1 MHSRMRARVA
11 EFLKVL
17 NRAKMENREVERK
30 TVTYVLGI
38 SESSFANAL
47 TGAGLWC
54 SDKCLLR
61 RGICNKMPFHKENIN
76 RCEPTMYK
84 NISTLFKVSSIVGGS
99 ICECVCWTPHHPCGT
114 KSNLLHDLSS
124 HASLGSATTSSRRL
138 RENDYL
144 AFLAGSSSPP
154 SSVDKV
160 DEIARFVNNKYMSHR
175 LIEVKA
181 TR

>member
-1 MHSRMRARVA
+1 MEQTISQIQLFRDYLHYHIKCSKAYMHSRMRARVA

-76 RCEPTMYK
+76 
-84 NISTLFKVSSIVGGS
+84 
-99 ICECVCWTPHHPCGT
+99 
-114 KSNLLHDLSS
+114 
-124 HASLGSATTSSRRL
+124 
-138 RENDYL
+138 
-144 AFLAGSSSPP
+144 
-154 SSVDKV
+154 
-160 DEIARFVNNKYMSHR
+160 
-175 LIEVKA
+175 
-181 TR
+181 